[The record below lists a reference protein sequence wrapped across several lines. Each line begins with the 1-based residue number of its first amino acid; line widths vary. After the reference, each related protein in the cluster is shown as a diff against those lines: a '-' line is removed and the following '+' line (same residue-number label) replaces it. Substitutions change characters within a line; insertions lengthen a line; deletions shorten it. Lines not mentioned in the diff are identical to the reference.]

1 METRCSL
8 CKAPMTC
15 NPEGNC
21 WCGELP
27 HGPMPVDSKEGC
39 LCPECLKKALG
50 IVRLADE
57 KMKQA

>member
-1 METRCSL
+1 
-8 CKAPMTC
+8 MTC